1 MAFTTGAQ
9 NFANVSAITYL
20 RKREILKGLVDVYN
34 EEGFM
39 DILDL
44 AGQYE
49 AVTQPS
55 FHHFV
60 ESKNSILLDTTGATI
75 VGSGTATT
83 LTGVTLTTATSGYA
97 RKGLKVLHPNGGVS
111 QVSAISTAG
120 GQDTLTLKSVN
131 ASNLTLVAGNK
142 LSPIHIMVGEKSDAP
157 ASLKQDMTKI
167 YNLIEFSRETHESSD
182 LEIQSD
188 IEIEIEGKNYIW
200 SRDIA
205 NAFMR
210 FKGGL
215 NANLI
220 VSKISAKAFEDTSSP
235 LVDPGN
241 GGNEQSQRGFDEFI
255 VTYGI
260 NDTIATP
267 GTLVLADLEDFFN
280 LVTAARGPQSYT
292 GYCSNAVAMKYSIF
306 LKGLNSSGVTSG
318 RLSLDGKEIDY
329 NADKV
334 TFGKYSLQIVGLPI
348 FDHDVVASQTNI
360 VKSMYWVADGK
371 VNTST
376 GMKPRLS
383 MMYLKEPQPGFG
395 SDIYSEWDTGALAR
409 GGAVGSVR
417 SRQTHWHTAQG
428 LRFLGASQCGKQIVL
443 A

>member
-1 MAFTTGAQ
+1 
-9 NFANVSAITYL
+9 
-20 RKREILKGLVDVYN
+20 
-34 EEGFM
+34 M
-39 DILDL
+39 DILGL
-44 AGQYE
+44 AGAYE
-49 AVTQPS
+49 AVTQPN

-75 VGSGTATT
+75 VGSGSATT
-83 LTGVTLTTATSGYA
+83 LTGVTLTAATSGYA

-111 QVSAISTAG
+111 QVTAISTAS

-142 LSPIHIMVGEKSDAP
+142 LSPIHVMVGEKSDAP
-157 ASLKQDMTKI
+157 SSLKQDMTKI
-167 YNLIEFSRETHESSD
+167 YNLIEYSRETHESTD
-182 LEIQSD
+182 VEISSD
-188 IEIEIEGKNYIW
+188 IEVEIEGKNYIW
-200 SRDIA
+200 NRDIA

-235 LVDPGN
+235 LADPIN
-241 GGNEQSQRGFDEFI
+241 GGNQQSQRGFNEYI
-255 VTYGI
+255 TTYGI
-260 NDTIATP
+260 TDTIATP
-267 GTLVLADLEDFFN
+267 GTLVLADLEDMFN
-280 LVTAARGPQSYT
+280 LITAARGPQSYT

-334 TFGKYSLQIVGLPI
+334 TFGKYSLQFAGLPI
-348 FDHDVVASQTNI
+348 FDHDVVASQTDI
-360 VKSMYWVADGK
+360 VKSMYWVADSK

-383 MMYLKEPQPGFG
+383 MRYVKTIQPGFG
-395 SDIYSEWDTGALAR
+395 NEIWEEWDTGSLAR

-428 LRFLGASQCGKQIVL
+428 LQFLGANQCAKQIVL
-443 A
+443 S

>member
-1 MAFTTGAQ
+1 MGFSTGAQ
-9 NFANVSAITYL
+9 TFANVSAISYL
-20 RKREILKGLVDVYN
+20 HKREILKGLVDVNN

-39 DILDL
+39 DILGL
-44 AGQYE
+44 AGAYE
-49 AVTQPS
+49 EVKQPN

-60 ESKNSILLDTTGATI
+60 ESRNSQLITVGGTI
-75 VGSGTATT
+75 VGSGSATT
-83 LTGVTLTTATSGYA
+83 LTGVTAPTGYV
-97 RKGLKVLHPNGGVS
+97 RKGLKVKHPNGGVS
-111 QVSAISTAG
+111 QVTALSTAG
-120 GQDTLTLKSVN
+120 GTDTFSLTSVN
-131 ASNLTLVAGNK
+131 GSNLTLVSGNK
-142 LSPIHIMVGEKSDAP
+142 LSPVHVMVGEKSDAP

-167 YNLIEFSRETHESSD
+167 YNLIEYSRETHESTD
-182 LEIQSD
+182 TEIAAD
-188 IEIEIEGKNYIW
+188 VEIEIDGKNYIW
-200 SRDIA
+200 NRDIA

-235 LVDPGN
+235 LVDPIN
-241 GGNEQSQRGFDEFI
+241 GGNQQSQRGFDEYI
-255 VTYGI
+255 TTYGI

-280 LVTAARGPQSYT
+280 LITAARGPQNYT
-292 GYCSNAVAMKYSIF
+292 GYCSNAVGMKYSIF

-329 NADKV
+329 NADKL

-348 FDHDVVASQTNI
+348 FDHDVVASQTDI

-371 VNTST
+371 VNTSA

-383 MMYLKEPQPGFG
+383 MRYVKTIQPGFG
-395 SDIYSEWDTGALAR
+395 NDIWEEWDTGSLAR
-409 GGAVGSVR
+409 GGATGSVR
-417 SRQTHWHTAQG
+417 SRQTHWFTAQA
-428 LRFLGASQCGKQIVL
+428 LQFLGSEHCGKQIVL